1 MNRVDPP
8 VWTGRDDG
16 PGAEHRRWHGTVRPL
31 DGADRA
37 GTVIVGFASDEG
49 VRRNGG
55 RTGAAEGPTALRR
68 ALAPLALHRDEA
80 LYDAGDVRV
89 DDGDLETGQRALG
102 AVVAGAMRAGH
113 LPVVLGGGHEV
124 AYASYLGLDEGLG
137 SDRTR
142 TLGVLNIDA
151 HFDLREEP
159 RPTSGTPFL
168 QISEAERARGRAFR
182 YAVVGINEAANTPV
196 LFDRADRLGVGYLTD
211 DQCTATHLERVLAFV
226 RSFLDTVD
234 DVHLTLDLD
243 ALPAWVAPGV
253 SAPAPLGVPTEVVQ
267 AVVEEVAASGRL
279 ALFDV
284 AELNPSLDVDG
295 RTARVAARMVD
306 RVRAAR
312 GRNS

>member
-102 AVVAGAMRAGH
+102 AVVAGAMGAGH

-211 DQCTATHLERVLAFV
+211 DQCTAAHLERVLAFV

>member
-31 DGADRA
+31 DDAGRA
-37 GTVIVGFASDEG
+37 GTAIVGFASDEG
-49 VRRNGG
+49 VRRNRG
-55 RTGAAEGPTALRR
+55 RTGAAEGPAALRR

-89 DDGDLETGQRALG
+89 DDGDLEAGQRALG
-102 AVVAGAMRAGH
+102 SVVAGAMRAGH
-113 LPVVLGGGHEV
+113 FPVVLGGGHEV

-159 RPTSGTPFL
+159 EPTSGTPFL
-168 QISEAERARGRAFR
+168 QISEDERARGRDFR
-182 YAVVGINEAANTPV
+182 YAVVGINEAGNTPV
-196 LFDRADRLGVGYLTD
+196 LFDRADRLGVEYLTD
-211 DQCTATHLERVLAFV
+211 DQCTAAHLGRVLEFV

-234 DVHLTLDLD
+234 DVYLTLDLD

-253 SAPAPLGVPTEVVQ
+253 SAPSPLGVPTEVVQ

-312 GRNS
+312 GRSS

>member
-55 RTGAAEGPTALRR
+55 RTGAAEGPTALRL

-89 DDGDLETGQRALG
+89 DDGDLETAQRALG

-196 LFDRADRLGVGYLTD
+196 LFDRADRLGVEYLTD

>member
-16 PGAEHRRWHGTVRPL
+16 PGAEHRRWHNTVRPL
-31 DGADRA
+31 DRADRT
-37 GTVIVGFASDEG
+37 GTAIVGFASDEG
-49 VRRNGG
+49 VRRNKG
-55 RTGAAEGPTALRR
+55 RTGAAEGPAALRR

-102 AVVAGAMRAGH
+102 SVVAEAMRAGH
-113 LPVVLGGGHEV
+113 FPIVFGGGHEV

-137 SDRTR
+137 TDRTR

-151 HFDLREEP
+151 HFDLREESE
-159 RPTSGTPFL
+159 PTSGTPFL
-168 QISEAERARGRAFR
+168 QISEAEKARGRDFR
-182 YAVVGINEAANTPV
+182 YAVVGINEAGNTPV
-196 LFDRADRLGVGYLTD
+196 LFDRADRLGVEYLTD
-211 DQCTATHLERVLAFV
+211 DRCTATHLERVLDFV

-234 DVHLTLDLD
+234 DVYLTLDLD

-253 SAPAPLGVPTEVVQ
+253 SAPAPLGVPPEVVQ

-306 RVRAAR
+306 RVRA
-312 GRNS
+312 GRRRSV

>member
-1 MNRVDPP
+1 MDPP

-55 RTGAAEGPTALRR
+55 RTGAAEGPTALRL

-89 DDGDLETGQRALG
+89 DDGDLETAQRALG

-196 LFDRADRLGVGYLTD
+196 LFDRADRLGVEYLTD

>member
-16 PGAEHRRWHGTVRPL
+16 PGAEHRRWHTTVRPL
-31 DGADRA
+31 DDAGRA
-37 GTVIVGFASDEG
+37 GTAIVGFASDEG
-49 VRRNGG
+49 VRRNRG
-55 RTGAAEGPTALRR
+55 RTGAAEGPAALRR

-89 DDGDLETGQRALG
+89 DDGDLEAGQRALG
-102 AVVAGAMRAGH
+102 SVVAGAMRAGH
-113 LPVVLGGGHEV
+113 FPVVLGGGHEV

-137 SDRTR
+137 PDRTR

-159 RPTSGTPFL
+159 EPTSGTPFL
-168 QISEAERARGRAFR
+168 QICEAERARGRDFR
-182 YAVVGINEAANTPV
+182 YAVVGINEAGNTPV
-196 LFDRADRLGVGYLTD
+196 LFDRADRLGVEYLTD
-211 DQCTATHLERVLAFV
+211 DRCTAARLERVLAFV

-234 DVHLTLDLD
+234 DVYLTLDLD

-253 SAPAPLGVPTEVVQ
+253 SAPSPLGVPTEVVQ

>member
-31 DGADRA
+31 DGAYRA

>member
-16 PGAEHRRWHGTVRPL
+16 PGPEHRRWHTAVRPL
-31 DGADRA
+31 DDAGPA
-37 GTVIVGFASDEG
+37 GTAIVGFASDEG
-49 VRRNGG
+49 VRRNRG
-55 RTGAAEGPTALRR
+55 RTGAAEGPAALRR

-89 DDGDLETGQRALG
+89 DDGDLEAGQRSLG
-102 AVVAGAMRAGH
+102 SVVAGAMAAGH
-113 LPVVLGGGHEV
+113 FPVVLGGGHEV

-159 RPTSGTPFL
+159 EPTSGTPFL
-168 QISEAERARGRAFR
+168 QIAEAERARGRDFR
-182 YAVVGINEAANTPV
+182 YAVVGINEAGNTPV
-196 LFDRADRLGVGYLTD
+196 LFDRADRLGVEYLTD
-211 DQCTATHLERVLAFV
+211 DRCTAARLEQVLAFV

-234 DVHLTLDLD
+234 DVYLTLDLD

-253 SAPAPLGVPTEVVQ
+253 SAPSPLGVPTEVVQ

-306 RVRAAR
+306 RVLAAR